1 MTLSTD
7 THAPTDG
14 GPDDS
19 GRRID
24 TETLVTIGSHAV
36 LVVASIVA
44 ITPFVWAFMTSL
56 KQPDAI
62 FTTVAQ
68 LVPAQPT
75 IENYVTVWVENPFDR
90 WVFNSLILTVGAVF
104 FTLLLDSLAG
114 YALAKGDFVGRSLVF
129 TAVLGTLVIPPQVV
143 MVPLYIEMDWL
154 NWHNTYWAM
163 MALYVANPFGTYLM
177 RQFFLGIPD
186 DLLEAARMDGCN
198 TFQIYTRIMLPMAK
212 PALSSLAIF
221 TFVFTWGGFLWPLVI
236 TNETAMFP
244 LQVGIGLLSGPYTQQ
259 WGPLL
264 AASLMA
270 ALPVLVAYLLAQR
283 SFMEGITLS
292 GRKG

>member
-1 MTLSTD
+1 MTLSTE
-7 THAPTDG
+7 THTQSAET
-14 GPDDS
+14 DS
-19 GRRID
+19 GLSID
-24 TETLVTIGSHAV
+24 TDTLVRVGSHAI
-36 LVVASIVA
+36 LIIASLIA

-62 FTTVAQ
+62 FTTVSQ
-68 LVPAQPT
+68 LVPANPT
-75 IENYVTVWVENPFDR
+75 VENYVTVWVENPFDR

-104 FTLLLDSLAG
+104 VTLLLDSLAG
-114 YALAKGDFVGRSLVF
+114 YALAKGNFVGRSLVF

-143 MVPLYIEMDWL
+143 MVPLYIEMQWL
-154 NWHNTYWAM
+154 DWHNTYWAM

-186 DLLEAARMDGCN
+186 DLLEAARMDGCS
-198 TFQIYTRIMLPMAK
+198 TIQIYTRIMLPMAK

-264 AASLMA
+264 AASLLA
-270 ALPVLVAYLLAQR
+270 AFPVLMAYLLAQR